1 MLEKDIRIFLRHL
14 DRRVHV
20 AERRGENQLV
30 TGARLT
36 QGISA
41 RSCGEAGV
49 EAAVFSRN
57 RLDLRV
63 KTRAA
68 TSLLAAEN

>member
-1 MLEKDIRIFLRHL
+1 M
-14 DRRVHV
+14 
-20 AERRGENQLV
+20 RG
-30 TGARLT
+30 G
-36 QGISA
+36 
-41 RSCGEAGV
+41 GV

-68 TSLLAAEN
+68 TSHAAKIDCSRLASAYSGLHYRSRDAF

>member
-1 MLEKDIRIFLRHL
+1 M
-14 DRRVHV
+14 
-20 AERRGENQLV
+20 RG
-30 TGARLT
+30 G
-36 QGISA
+36 
-41 RSCGEAGV
+41 GV